1 MLIKSSEV
9 HLLSDAR
16 PLERVRLPPLQLEPH
31 PPQHIH
37 GELVLL
43 LHWVPVDNIV
53 NYKTRLHVSV
63 YLCPFS
69 LTAP

>member
-16 PLERVRLPPLQLEPH
+16 PLERVRLPALQLEAH
-31 PPQHIH
+31 PPQHVH

-43 LHWVPVDNIV
+43 LHRVPEWQGIQ
-53 NYKTRLHVSV
+53 
-63 YLCPFS
+63 
-69 LTAP
+69 

>member
-43 LHWVPVDNIV
+43 LHRVPEWQGIQ
-53 NYKTRLHVSV
+53 
-63 YLCPFS
+63 
-69 LTAP
+69 